1 MEIKF
6 PLFKNDKKE
15 GNQPDYKF
23 FDKERGVEAAAW
35 IRTSNK
41 NGRKYLSVVYKD
53 IRETAA
59 TPETGPRP
67 VDDFL
72 PDDDLDESSD
82 IPF

>member
-23 FDKERGVEAAAW
+23 FDKEGGHEAAAW
-35 IRTSNK
+35 IRTSK
-41 NGRKYLSVVYKD
+41 GGTKYLSVVYKD
-53 IRETAA
+53 IQGIAA
-59 TPETGPRP
+59 TPDSATVGRAS
-67 VDDFL
+67 
-72 PDDDLDESSD
+72 DDLEQD